1 MSIEGIVFAL
11 LLFVGVVLMI
21 ALPLF
26 NRQTEAVDPLM
37 DKQRERLQLYY
48 ERVLRNL
55 RDLDEDHALGK
66 IEEAAYQVERELLVE
81 RGVQVLKALDSLP
94 DRSQTM
100 IAPTPAEDA
109 AVDRAID
116 AAIEAA
122 IKQYKDTNPN
132 KDRVTE

>member
-1 MSIEGIVFAL
+1 MSVEGIVFAL
-11 LLFVGVVLMI
+11 FLLVGVIVLI
-21 ALPLF
+21 AFPLF
-26 NRQTEAVDPLM
+26 NRQTAAASDPLLK
-37 DKQRERLQLYY
+37 KQRERLNLYY

-66 IEEAAYQVERELLVE
+66 IEEAAYSAEREIWVE

-94 DRSQTM
+94 NRSQSMLT
-100 IAPTPAEDA
+100 ATPVEDA

-116 AAIEAA
+116 DAIEAA
-122 IKQYKDTNPN
+122 IKSY